1 MDKGNAV
8 WIKKD
13 KSRIK
18 IIWRTNDQWADV
30 IYKYIVDNGLVGQIC
45 SIYELREKDDVKN
58 EGIPISL
65 IN

>member
-1 MDKGNAV
+1 M
-8 WIKKD
+8 WLKKD

-18 IIWRTNDQWADV
+18 IIWRTNDQWADI

-58 EGIPISL
+58 EGLS
-65 IN
+65 N

>member
-58 EGIPISL
+58 PMIYHP
-65 IN
+65 